1 MSATATPP
9 QIGPLLG
16 SGNLADAYAF
26 GPHVLKLYRPGAP
39 AEPAFREA
47 ATLALLVEHGL
58 PVPAVHRVDR
68 FGERWGLV
76 IDRAP
81 GEPLA
86 LQARNQ
92 PQLLDQA
99 LAAMVALQL
108 RLHETVETRLPS
120 LSTRLA
126 DRIAVAPGLDEAHRA
141 ALVSRLGQL
150 PRDSRLCHGDFHPF
164 NLVGPL
170 DRLVIIDWLDA
181 TSGPPA
187 ADACRTYLLLLN
199 TVPGL
204 AEAYLALYGARS
216 GRPRDEIMAW
226 LPLMA
231 AARLAEGI
239 LAEAAALRH
248 LARLPVSTRPM

>member
-1 MSATATPP
+1 M
-9 QIGPLLG
+9 
-16 SGNLADAYAF
+16 
-26 GPHVLKLYRPGAP
+26 
-39 AEPAFREA
+39 
-47 ATLALLVEHGL
+47 
-58 PVPAVHRVDR
+58 
-68 FGERWGLV
+68 
-76 IDRAP
+76 
-81 GEPLA
+81 
-86 LQARNQ
+86 
-92 PQLLDQA
+92 
-99 LAAMVALQL
+99 
-108 RLHETVETRLPS
+108 
-120 LSTRLA
+120 
-126 DRIAVAPGLDEAHRA
+126 
-141 ALVSRLGQL
+141 
-150 PRDSRLCHGDFHPF
+150 
-164 NLVGPL
+164 
-170 DRLVIIDWLDA
+170 IIDWLDA